1 MLTEWLGV
9 VYLTPSAAGGAA
21 VAAIW
26 ERIHVLA
33 VRFKSIKQ
41 DRRIERPEA
50 RGRHRPRQ
58 PPLGGIPGD
67 GLDSLCRVVCKWY
80 AEGAAKLRAA
90 SRARAAA
97 SGSRRRG
104 CTTTRWPSQTSCRSA
119 SATRRASTRR
129 AAA

>member
-50 RGRHRPRQ
+50 RGRHRLSR
-58 PPLGGIPGD
+58 G
-67 GLDSLCRVVCKWY
+67 R
-80 AEGAAKLRAA
+80 GAK
-90 SRARAAA
+90 
-97 SGSRRRG
+97 RG
-104 CTTTRWPSQTSCRSA
+104 EKESK
-119 SATRRASTRR
+119 
-129 AAA
+129 